1 MRSVFLESTRE
12 ELLPTLDSLDALDAA
27 SGCAQR
33 LVLLIAT
40 AGAAL
45 SDAAAKLPPLQ
56 QPPRGPRPLPGLGNA
71 LCFKGPYEVP
81 MYNAWHNLFAPGKQ
95 EVWGD
100 TVRLVLPEAFSTSGD
115 SEGAGG
121 WDDELALIETVVT
134 TDPEVSVLP
143 CLPVRGAGACPAGLL
158 RVAGRLGR
166 PGLRAQQG
174 RLTRS
179 RAQQLLQLFRSQC
192 LWMIVSLNLHITHNT
207 HTYTHTRARPPT
219 CGRCR
224 FISSPSKSALK
235 GLHTHSLNRS
245 VRPGR
250 TTALNAMM
258 DTRCRLGCLLKSTT
272 SPFCGGSGGCK
283 AETSRRPQ
291 TEGNGGGC
299 STPAWERV
307 DGVCACLP
315 PRCWRARAASRR

>member
-1 MRSVFLESTRE
+1 MGREITVAVAGAATAALAVVAYKHLTSYDVTESDAGAPAQAYLQLLVFVDSPGNAPKGKVLRWPRRGPVSDLIAAVGALLGLETPRVFLESTRE

-134 TDPEVSVLP
+134 TDPEGDW
-143 CLPVRGAGACPAGLL
+143 GAQVCG
-158 RVAGRLGR
+158 
-166 PGLRAQQG
+166 
-174 RLTRS
+174 RS
-179 RAQQLLQLFRSQC
+179 R
-192 LWMIVSLNLHITHNT
+192 
-207 HTYTHTRARPPT
+207 
-219 CGRCR
+219 
-224 FISSPSKSALK
+224 
-235 GLHTHSLNRS
+235 
-245 VRPGR
+245 
-250 TTALNAMM
+250 
-258 DTRCRLGCLLKSTT
+258 
-272 SPFCGGSGGCK
+272 GG
-283 AETSRRPQ
+283 
-291 TEGNGGGC
+291 
-299 STPAWERV
+299 
-307 DGVCACLP
+307 
-315 PRCWRARAASRR
+315 